1 MSHNKYTHLEL
12 QPAFQF
18 LLISG
23 SSIQKQFLVNRQQ
36 VLKPKLLPKV
46 NASIHLT
53 LQLGRVL
60 YIFSNPIKK
69 WYFCASEYYFH
80 MKWKSNP

>member
-12 QPAFQF
+12 QPAVQF
-18 LLISG
+18 LLIGG

-53 LQLGRVL
+53 LQLGRVH
-60 YIFSNPIKK
+60 SNLDIVNKFVRPFLFTI
-69 WYFCASEYYFH
+69 E
-80 MKWKSNP
+80 

>member
-12 QPAFQF
+12 QPALQF

-23 SSIQKQFLVNRQQ
+23 SSIQKHFLVNRQQ
-36 VLKPKLLPKV
+36 VLDPKLLPKV

-53 LQLGRVL
+53 LQLGRV